1 MYIVPHVV
9 GLQWFQDYS
18 CWGGWGGGE
27 VVDQWLMLCRTRV

>member
-18 CWGGWGGGE
+18 CWGGWGGGGGGP
-27 VVDQWLMLCRTRV
+27 VVNAL